1 LVAGYH
7 LLATPSGHPIEYLVA
22 GVGAPEP
29 VTVFAHGLGGD
40 IATTRPLGSG
50 VPGRKVFFHF
60 RGHGRSPVPPTVWSY
75 ADLAG
80 DLAAV
85 ADHVGAT
92 RALGASL
99 GAGALCALLAQRPDR
114 FARTVFYLPAA
125 LDQPR
130 LNRPPPVPDVAVL
143 GAVTAPALVLACRD
157 DEVHPVE
164 IAQRLADALPKAT
177 LHVFERADP
186 VRTARAEL
194 RQQISSF
201 LAE

>member
-7 LLATPSGHPIEYLVA
+7 LLATPSGHPIEYFVA

-60 RGHGRSPVPPTVWSY
+60 HGHVRPPVPPTVWSY

-99 GAGALCALLAQRPDR
+99 GAGALCALLARRPDR
-114 FARTVFYLPAA
+114 FARVVLYLPAA

-130 LNRPPPVPDVAVL
+130 LDRPPPVADAAL
-143 GAVTAPALVLACRD
+143 LATVTAPALVLACRD
-157 DEVHPVE
+157 DELHPVE
-164 IAQRLADALPKAT
+164 IAQRLAESLPKAT
-177 LHVFERADP
+177 LYVFDRPDP
-186 VRTARAEL
+186 VRTARAAL
-194 RQQISSF
+194 RQQIASF